1 MPILDDLGK
10 GLGKG
15 LDSLKKAGAQAA
27 ETVKDTA
34 KTLEIKNEIGK
45 LEGKIK
51 DITFKAG
58 EAALALVA
66 EGKVKDAGLVGFST
80 EIEEIKTQITEKMK
94 EIESIKNN

>member
-66 EGKVKDAGLVGFST
+66 EGKVKDAGLAGFST
-80 EIEEIKTQITEKMK
+80 EIEEIKVQITEKMK

>member
-15 LDSLKKAGAQAA
+15 FDSLKKAGAQAA

-66 EGKVKDAGLVGFST
+66 ENKLKDEGLLGLSK
-80 EIEEIKTQITEKMK
+80 EIADIKTQITEKMQA
-94 EIESIKNN
+94 IEALKND